1 VGQKTFYLPGLD
13 KRESRRETRPKGF
26 GNVQEDV
33 MEIAGVA
40 MKAMQGL
47 KQGKQSQGG
56 NSMNPAA
63 MLGQMIGG
71 LC

>member
-1 VGQKTFYLPGLD
+1 
-13 KRESRRETRPKGF
+13 
-26 GNVQEDV
+26 